1 MLRIERFGSV
11 AVLAVLALISGTS
24 PPPAE
29 AADTISVGG
38 LSGGIWAESFRAAIL
53 EPFGKVAQVQV
64 KSEEGISG
72 VTLAKM
78 RQQRDNPQFDIV
90 YMDRGISDQAIR
102 EGLVEPVE
110 PASLTHM
117 ADVIPEAFVKDKK
130 GQIMAVSLVYWGIG
144 IAYNTK
150 EIKQVPSSWLD
161 LAKPDYKGRLG
172 VYSTDNS
179 IAFPMLVTLAELK
192 GGGVANM
199 DPAFKMVSE
208 LGKQGAVFF
217 GGSVAGGNLL
227 SSGEVS
233 VATLAS
239 TQVWD
244 LQSKGFP
251 IAYAVPKEGCIAN
264 DIRMHIVKGT
274 KNKAMV
280 EKLLDFSISKSVQED
295 LTGRLLTAPVNTKV
309 SLPDEVRAKLPWGP
323 GGSVAKLRLV
333 DGEVIL
339 DHKDEWAARWN
350 KEVVK

>member
-1 MLRIERFGSV
+1 MARIERTGAF
-11 AVLAVLALISGTS
+11 AAAAALAALLATS
-24 PPPAE
+24 HHDARAAE
-29 AADTISVGG
+29 TVSVGG

-53 EPFGKVAQVQV
+53 QPFEKAAGVQV

-72 VTLAKM
+72 VTLAKI
-78 RQQRDNPQFDIV
+78 RQQRDNPQFDIA

-102 EGLVEPVE
+102 EGLVEPID

-117 ADVIPEAFVKDKK
+117 SEVIPEAFIRNAK
-130 GQIMAVSLVYWGIG
+130 GEIVAVSLVYWGIG
-144 IAYNTK
+144 VAYNTK
-150 EIKQVPSSWLD
+150 EIKEAPSSWLD
-161 LAKPDYKGRLG
+161 LAKPEYKGKLA

-179 IAFPMLVTLAELK
+179 IAFPMLVTMAELK

-199 DPAFKMVSE
+199 DPAFAMMSD
-208 LGKQGAVFF
+208 LGRQGAVFF

-233 VATLAS
+233 IATLAS

-251 IAYAVPKEGCIAN
+251 IAYSVPKEGCIAN
-264 DIRMHIVKGT
+264 DIRMHMIKGT
-274 KNKAMV
+274 KVKALA

-295 LTGRLLTAPVNTKV
+295 LTARLLTAPVNIKV
-309 SLPDEVRAKLPWGP
+309 SLAADVAAKLPWGP
-323 GGSVAKLRLV
+323 GGSIGKLRLV

-339 DHKDEWAARWN
+339 DHKEDWAARWN